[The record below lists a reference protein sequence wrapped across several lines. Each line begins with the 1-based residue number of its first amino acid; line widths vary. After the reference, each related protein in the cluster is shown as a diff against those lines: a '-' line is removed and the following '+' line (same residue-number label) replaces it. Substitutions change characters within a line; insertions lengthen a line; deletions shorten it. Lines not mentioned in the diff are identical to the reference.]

1 VKEGYVLCQCVGLLA
16 CAMILW
22 FLTRLTELF
31 SSFSY
36 GYPVR
41 IMCSN
46 VE

>member
-1 VKEGYVLCQCVGLLA
+1 LLVL
-16 CAMILW
+16 MILW
-22 FLTRLTELF
+22 FLTRLNELF
-31 SSFSY
+31 SSVSY